1 MPEKMCINFC
11 FVLFDYKEKMAT
23 SEQKLK
29 TQVQVPIDH
38 SGSKVTIVG
47 VGQVGMA
54 CAFSIIT
61 QVIIEVNIF
70 NCLIQIN

>member
-1 MPEKMCINFC
+1 
-11 FVLFDYKEKMAT
+11 MAS

-29 TQVQVPIDH
+29 SQLQVPIGH
-38 SGSKVTIVG
+38 SGTKVTIVG

-61 QVIIEVNIF
+61 QVSSF
-70 NCLIQIN
+70 LILKI

>member
-1 MPEKMCINFC
+1 MSS
-11 FVLFDYKEKMAT
+11 

-29 TQVQVPIDH
+29 SQVQVPIDH
-38 SGSKVTIVG
+38 SGTKVTIVG

-61 QVIIEVNIF
+61 QVRLFSIKIIN
-70 NCLIQIN
+70 